1 MSETLIKA
9 KHGQP
14 IISQATYLFGYNAS
28 ILDNAPTMANAWAM
42 DAVCDISRRLY
53 SINPREA
60 EQFTRVRKFTSNPI
74 SIDGVMITNVIR
86 AVSKTI
92 VSTDTLKTYKNEANE
107 SISDYRIV
115 KRVHAGVAARLQD
128 PESLHYRSKYNPVYF
143 FEGQIEEEQTGNRNE
158 LILQVLPAPST
169 TSDVKVTYIPYT
181 RRGSRDGFTWEKL
194 NAAKHSFI
202 EYFPDE
208 MMYMVAKYIA
218 IRMLEVKIQ
227 ELTLVEEDIELATE
241 LRKSHIIL
249 KQEYEAYFPKPQKE
263 EKEEEQ
269 PQRRAR

>member
-1 MSETLIKA
+1 MSETLIKS

-14 IISQATYLFGYNAS
+14 IITQATYLFGYNAS
-28 ILDNAPTMANAWAM
+28 IFDAMPPLANAWAM

-60 EQFTRVRKFTSNPI
+60 EQFTRVRKFTANPI
-74 SIDGVMITNVIR
+74 SIDGVMLTNVIR
-86 AVSKTI
+86 AVSNTTA
-92 VSTDTLKTYKNEANE
+92 STDTLITYKNAANE
-107 SISDYRIV
+107 STSDYRIA
-115 KRVHAGVAARLQD
+115 KRVHPGVAARLQD

-169 TSDVKVTYIPYT
+169 TSDVRVTYIPYT

-194 NAAKHSFI
+194 NATQHSFI

-208 MMYMVAKYIA
+208 MIYMVAKYIA

-227 ELTLVEEDIELATE
+227 ELTLVEEDIELAVE

-249 KQEYEAYFPKPQKE
+249 KQEYEAYFPKPQKQE
-263 EKEEEQ
+263 QEEEQ